1 MNNLFRAHACGW
13 LALLA
18 LALAPAAV
26 ADMQPLSNESL
37 ARVAGQD
44 GIGLAFELR
53 LNADADGVSKCGA
66 AIPLLECR
74 IALSFHNRGTANT
87 NQEWL
92 VLKRVSGRVVIPYLA
107 LDASTVTYSSDS
119 NLSTTLPAAR
129 FGFDDSNPI
138 RITNLVIGSIAMETD
153 TSATGRGYMAASE
166 SGFLGLKVDDS
177 NSLPT
182 VTTPLPGV
190 HVSGSVKMFPCNADH
205 KSC

>member
-1 MNNLFRAHACGW
+1 MNALFRTYSCGG
-13 LALLA
+13 LML

-26 ADMQPLSNESL
+26 AEMQPLSNDSL
-37 ARVAGQD
+37 SMVSGQD

-53 LNADADGVSKCGA
+53 LNTDADGVSKCGGV
-66 AIPLLECR
+66 IPLLECR

-119 NLSTTLPAAR
+119 NLLTTIPAAK
-129 FGFDDSNPI
+129 FSFDDNNPI

-177 NSLPT
+177 NSRPT
-182 VTTPLPGV
+182 ATTPLPGV
-190 HVSGSVKMFPCNADH
+190 HVGGSIKMFPCNADH